1 MSRNREASGECMSK
15 LQDYAVY
22 RGPRLA
28 TLGLYKRV
36 EKALQQR
43 QNAIQIVLCSSRKMR
58 ALARPSPTEL
68 GAESRRGTAIV
79 GKSGVAIHCGEG
91 RLVLG
96 PEEDDDEN
104 RLICMDFI

>member
-79 GKSGVAIHCGEG
+79 GKSDYNREQEQEG
-91 RLVLG
+91 KVNESLVSS
-96 PEEDDDEN
+96 EN
-104 RLICMDFI
+104 S